1 MDDGVS
7 LVRRLRTVSP
17 AVVDSVLAAVLFAVA
32 MVETITELDCHC
44 VTRTDVTLTV
54 GFLLAMTVPL
64 VGRRRHPFVV
74 LTVVGLAK
82 VLYSDI
88 LDMQPDPVTAV
99 FPVLLA
105 VYSVAAYARRSLA
118 VAGGIL
124 TLIALVV
131 FNISELGSDFADLAT
146 QFAFL
151 GGAWIV
157 GDNTRYRRRQ
167 AELLRERAER
177 AEREREEQARLGAME
192 ERARIA
198 REIHDVV
205 THSVSVIA
213 VQAGAARTVVDTQ
226 PEKAREALRSIER
239 VRPGFGAG
247 PGTAGRRRGRRLGPP
262 GDAGGGGRADPA
274 RRSWPGGPGRV
285 RVPGGGGPRRTA
297 PRRRRVGRGPGQGGR
312 PAARDRAWR
321 GGRERRPGRHGD
333 GRHRPARPGAG
344 RAHRAPP

>member
-131 FNISELGSDFADLAT
+131 FNISELGSDSPTWPPSSRSWGARGSSAT
-146 QFAFL
+146 TPGT
-151 GGAWIV
+151 GGARPSCSAS
-157 GDNTRYRRRQ
+157 G
-167 AELLRERAER
+167 
-177 AEREREEQARLGAME
+177 
-192 ERARIA
+192 
-198 REIHDVV
+198 
-205 THSVSVIA
+205 
-213 VQAGAARTVVDTQ
+213 
-226 PEKAREALRSIER
+226 RS
-239 VRPGFGAG
+239 G
-247 PGTAGRRRGRRLGPP
+247 PNANGRSRHAWEPWRSGP
-262 GDAGGGGRADPA
+262 ASPA
-274 RRSWPGGPGRV
+274 RS
-285 RVPGGGGPRRTA
+285 TTS
-297 PRRRRVGRGPGQGGR
+297 
-312 PAARDRAWR
+312 
-321 GGRERRPGRHGD
+321 
-333 GRHRPARPGAG
+333 
-344 RAHRAPP
+344 